1 MVAKKSKSTTR
12 KTTTKKTTTKKSE
25 DKILLTF
32 RPVASAARKFIGR
45 LQTKEFQEQNG
56 KQVEVLVPRIEGLP
70 MKLEVAK
77 DEVIEVTPEQLAE
90 LEKCGFVETEEE
102 YKARQQFVDNLD
114 PQHPDSLTYEQLDGK
129 GRQFMTTRQSNYVY
143 TDKLIRV

>member
-1 MVAKKSKSTTR
+1 MAAKKSKSTT
-12 KTTTKKTTTKKSE
+12 KKTTKKSE
-25 DKILLTF
+25 KKILLTF
-32 RPVASAARKFIGR
+32 KPVVSSARKFIGR
-45 LQTKEFQEQNG
+45 LQMKDYQEKNG
-56 KQVEVLVPRIEGLP
+56 KRVEVVVPRIEGLP

-77 DEVIEVTPEQLAE
+77 DEVIEVTPAQLEE

-114 PQHPDSLTYEQLDGK
+114 PQHPDSLTYDQLDGK
-129 GRQFMTTRQSNYVY
+129 GRQFMTARQSDYIY